1 MSTPFDVA
9 QRLKHWREKKGLT
22 QEALARK
29 ADISYNTIIKLE
41 TGGIKDPRIST
52 ITKLAK
58 ALEITIDELLSGE

>member
-9 QRLKHWREKKGLT
+9 QHLKQWREKKGLT

-41 TGGIKDPRIST
+41 TGGIKDPRVST
-52 ITKLAK
+52 IAKLAQ
-58 ALEITIDELLSGE
+58 ALEITIDELLYGE

>member
-9 QRLKHWREKKGLT
+9 QHLKHWREKKSLT

-41 TGGIKDPRIST
+41 TGGIKDPRVST
-52 ITKLAK
+52 IAKLAQ
-58 ALEITIDELLSGE
+58 AFEITIDELLYGE

>member
-41 TGGIKDPRIST
+41 TGGIKDPRVST
-52 ITKLAK
+52 ITKLAQ
-58 ALEITIDELLSGE
+58 ALGITVNELLSGE

>member
-9 QRLKHWREKKGLT
+9 QRLKHWRKKKGLT

-29 ADISYNTIIKLE
+29 ANISYNTIIKLE
-41 TGGIKDPRIST
+41 TGGIKDPRVST
-52 ITKLAK
+52 IAKLAQ

>member
-1 MSTPFDVA
+1 MSTPFDLA

-41 TGGIKDPRIST
+41 TGGIKDPRVST
-52 ITKLAK
+52 ITKLAQ